1 MFKGL
6 RFEGFGVWGLV
17 FESFA
22 VWCLR
27 ALGFEGFGV

>member
-27 ALGFEGFGV
+27 GFGV